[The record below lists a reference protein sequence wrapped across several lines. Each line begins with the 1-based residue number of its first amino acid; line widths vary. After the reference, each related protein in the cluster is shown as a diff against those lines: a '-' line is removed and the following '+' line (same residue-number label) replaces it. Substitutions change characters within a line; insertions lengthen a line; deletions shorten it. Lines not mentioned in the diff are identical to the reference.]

1 VCNSRQAPETL
12 QYAARLQPSCVASW
26 WYCGGS
32 SDVQRGIVPL
42 SESETVDY
50 APSRT
55 RKGLNMNCTA
65 HLNATGM
72 SLQIKRVFETRAV
85 LGRRRTTFEDL
96 FPTNTPNMSSV
107 THHLR
112 QCFCKDNFI
121 QLDLN
126 ERLAARS
133 HKETIYIFI
142 SPGMTI
148 RSIRKTR

>member
-1 VCNSRQAPETL
+1 
-12 QYAARLQPSCVASW
+12 
-26 WYCGGS
+26 
-32 SDVQRGIVPL
+32 VQRGIVPL

-55 RKGLNMNCTA
+55 RKGLNMKCTA
-65 HLNATGM
+65 HLNVTGM
-72 SLQIKRVFETRAV
+72 FLQTKRVFETRAV
-85 LGRRRTTFEDL
+85 LQRRRTTFEEL
-96 FPTNTPNMSSV
+96 FSTNTINISFV

-121 QLDLN
+121 QLNLN
-126 ERLAARS
+126 ERLAVRS

-148 RSIRKTR
+148 RDIRKTR